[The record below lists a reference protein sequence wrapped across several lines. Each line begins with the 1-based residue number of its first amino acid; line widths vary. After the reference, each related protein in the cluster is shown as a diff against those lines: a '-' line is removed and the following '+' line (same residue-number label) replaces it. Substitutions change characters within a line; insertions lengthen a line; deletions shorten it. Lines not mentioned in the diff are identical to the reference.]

1 MPIPVETATLIML
14 GSMIFLMMLGLP
26 LAFVTIS
33 IAAVGAVVFIGPH
46 ALPLLASRMYSLIT
60 EYTLVAVPLFI
71 LMSTFM
77 EKAGIAEDLF
87 EAMSVWGNSI
97 PGSVGVQT
105 MVAAIF
111 LAAIT
116 GIAGGELLMLGLVA
130 LPQLLRLNYDKHLS
144 VGLICVGGGLGTMI
158 PPSIILIFFA
168 LEAGVPT
175 GDLFLA
181 SFIPGFML
189 ASFYIIYIIVRCYL
203 DPSKGPPRK
212 KEDIPPL
219 NERIKL
225 LKKLIAPGIIALWIM
240 VSIYGGIATVTETA
254 ATGALAALLIGIKRK
269 KVNFKF
275 LKDCLS
281 YTLSVTGRLFW
292 LTMGSTSLIGVFSI
306 MGATAYLK
314 SMVLGLPFEP
324 IGIVLTMMGILV
336 ILGMFMDWIGIL
348 LLTSPIFVPI
358 IIQLGFSPIWY
369 GVLFSLNMQV
379 SFVSPPFGP
388 ACFYI
393 KSVAPPEISILDIFK
408 GVMPFMLL
416 QILAI
421 TIVIL
426 YPDIALFLPNWMN
439 K

>member
-46 ALPLLASRMYSLIT
+46 ALPLLASRMYTLIT

-87 EAMSVWGNSI
+87 EAMSVWGSSI

-189 ASFYIIYIIVRCYL
+189 A
-203 DPSKGPPRK
+203 
-212 KEDIPPL
+212 
-219 NERIKL
+219 
-225 LKKLIAPGIIALWIM
+225 
-240 VSIYGGIATVTETA
+240 
-254 ATGALAALLIGIKRK
+254 
-269 KVNFKF
+269 
-275 LKDCLS
+275 
-281 YTLSVTGRLFW
+281 
-292 LTMGSTSLIGVFSI
+292 
-306 MGATAYLK
+306 
-314 SMVLGLPFEP
+314 
-324 IGIVLTMMGILV
+324 
-336 ILGMFMDWIGIL
+336 
-348 LLTSPIFVPI
+348 
-358 IIQLGFSPIWY
+358 
-369 GVLFSLNMQV
+369 
-379 SFVSPPFGP
+379 
-388 ACFYI
+388 
-393 KSVAPPEISILDIFK
+393 
-408 GVMPFMLL
+408 
-416 QILAI
+416 
-421 TIVIL
+421 
-426 YPDIALFLPNWMN
+426 
-439 K
+439 

>member
-212 KEDIPPL
+212 KG
-219 NERIKL
+219 RH
-225 LKKLIAPGIIALWIM
+225 
-240 VSIYGGIATVTETA
+240 TA
-254 ATGALAALLIGIKRK
+254 FKRK
-269 KVNFKF
+269 NKTFK
-275 LKDCLS
+275 KINS
-281 YTLSVTGRLFW
+281 SRPYS
-292 LTMGSTSLIGVFSI
+292 
-306 MGATAYLK
+306 
-314 SMVLGLPFEP
+314 
-324 IGIVLTMMGILV
+324 
-336 ILGMFMDWIGIL
+336 FMDNGKYIR
-348 LLTSPIFVPI
+348 
-358 IIQLGFSPIWY
+358 WY
-369 GVLFSLNMQV
+369 RYCN
-379 SFVSPPFGP
+379 
-388 ACFYI
+388 
-393 KSVAPPEISILDIFK
+393 
-408 GVMPFMLL
+408 
-416 QILAI
+416 
-421 TIVIL
+421 
-426 YPDIALFLPNWMN
+426 
-439 K
+439 